1 MRQGNVMSNY
11 NIHYYLEIEDTIEP
25 FVIGYFKEEIHDE
38 YSREDEALYKALS
51 SKVFMS
57 PT

>member
-1 MRQGNVMSNY
+1 MRQENVYSNL
-11 NIHYYLEIEDTIEP
+11 HLTYLEIEDTIEP

-38 YSREDEALYKALS
+38 FSPDDEALYKALS

>member
-1 MRQGNVMSNY
+1 MSNFK
-11 NIHYYLEIEDTIEP
+11 IHYNLEIEDTIEP